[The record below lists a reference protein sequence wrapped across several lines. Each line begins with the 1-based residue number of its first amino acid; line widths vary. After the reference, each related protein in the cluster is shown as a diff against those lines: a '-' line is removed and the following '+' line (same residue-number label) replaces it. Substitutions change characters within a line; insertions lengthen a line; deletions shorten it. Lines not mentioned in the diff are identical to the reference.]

1 MRPFAA
7 VPHPACFMVSSSRC
21 SPRRRGRWG
30 RVAMA
35 ACSEFQWKIKM
46 HRSCCNHLWLLT
58 QPEVGSQHWWDEC
71 KVEQCISGHLA
82 RLRWTLAAMVG
93 PEAVDST
100 VVREKWV
107 EAGSVFIIRYQKIVR
122 RWLTPCGLCAV
133 LCRDCT
139 S

>member
-1 MRPFAA
+1 
-7 VPHPACFMVSSSRC
+7 
-21 SPRRRGRWG
+21 
-30 RVAMA
+30 MA

-46 HRSCCNHLWLLT
+46 QRSCCNHLWLLT

-93 PEAVDST
+93 PKAMDST

-107 EAGSVFIIRYQKIVR
+107 VAGSVFIIRYQKDSQEMVNSL
-122 RWLTPCGLCAV
+122 WPLCGLVQGLHIMNGEEVQQRHVSGAA
-133 LCRDCT
+133 LTCRTFT
-139 S
+139 STRRYGSYL